1 MHMAYLPKTSR
12 NYIDYYTYFDLRD
25 FGIYTLMYAAQDGK
39 LWMPEKPVQGTTLTL
54 VLIK

>member
-1 MHMAYLPKTSR
+1 MHMADLPKTSR